1 MGYADL
7 CLCHS
12 QSCTTSS
19 STVGLTCCSTSVVI
33 SSSMRTALVVMPR
46 ICAQS
51 PSSSAIFTPVLF
63 AEEAPRLQLVHQQK
77 IVEAAQFPRLVRQES

>member
-46 ICAQS
+46 ICVKDPASTEIYTPYCSQKKL
-51 PSSSAIFTPVLF
+51 PASSSSTS
-63 AEEAPRLQLVHQQK
+63 RK
-77 IVEAAQFPRLVRQES
+77 

>member
-33 SSSMRTALVVMPR
+33 SSSMRTGGDAPDLRAVSVLFR
-46 ICAQS
+46 DLH
-51 PSSSAIFTPVLF
+51 PVLF

-77 IVEAAQFPRLVRQES
+77 IVEAAQFPRLVRQGS